1 MSRGKYFRVVDFGI
15 FLKCLLRVYGAFLFA
30 KHFSLIDNSSSIPP
44 LFLKAT
50 EETLL
55 DIHVSS
61 NNIRNTI
68 RNLDLNKGYAHD
80 MINILMFNLSLQSVP
95 GQRYFPMIM

>member
-1 MSRGKYFRVVDFGI
+1 MS
-15 FLKCLLRVYGAFLFA
+15 LRVYGAFLFA
-30 KHFSLIDNSSSIPP
+30 KHFSLIDSSSSIPP

-55 DIHVSS
+55 DVHVSS

-80 MINILMFNLSLQSVP
+80 MINIHMFKLSLQSVP